1 MLKLSFSSKKLQAK
15 PIKTQVF
22 NNTVTKVTFY
32 GTLINNTGICMPDAI
47 KEFIDT
53 YKGVDY
59 ICSGDDYII
68 VATGISK
75 RNKGDI
81 YNGTIGY
88 RIAESKAK
96 IKLYKFMFNLSKKFL
111 KVISPMVSGHSKTNI
126 TYGGIPEDIIKYQR
140 FLSKEKK
147 HLNDLIHGINT
158 ESSK

>member
-32 GTLINNTGICMPDAI
+32 GTLINGTGICMPAAI

-68 VATGISK
+68 VATGISE
-75 RNKGDI
+75 RNKDDI
-81 YNGTIGY
+81 YNSTIGY
-88 RIAESKAK
+88 RIAESRAK
-96 IKLYKFMFNLSKKFL
+96 IKLYKFMYNLSKKFL
-111 KVISPMVSGHSKTNI
+111 KVISPMVSGHSR
-126 TYGGIPEDIIKYQR
+126 YGGIPDDVIKYKE

-147 HLNDLIHGINT
+147 HLSDLIHGINT

>member
-15 PIKTQVF
+15 PIKIQVF

-32 GTLINNTGICMPDAI
+32 GTLINGTGICMPAAI

-75 RNKGDI
+75 RNKDDI
-81 YNGTIGY
+81 YNSTIGY
-88 RIAESKAK
+88 RIAESRAK
-96 IKLYKFMFNLSKKFL
+96 IKLYKFMLNLSKKF
-111 KVISPMVSGHSKTNI
+111 IEIIGPMIFGHSKTDI
-126 TYGGIPEDIIKYQR
+126 AFGGIPDDVIKYKE

-158 ESSK
+158 ESSE

>member
-1 MLKLSFSSKKLQAK
+1 MLKLSFSSKKLQTK
-15 PIKTQVF
+15 PIKIQVF

-32 GTLINNTGICMPDAI
+32 GTLINGTGICMPAAI

-75 RNKGDI
+75 RNKDDI
-81 YNGTIGY
+81 YNSTIGY
-88 RIAESKAK
+88 RIAESRAK
-96 IKLYKFMFNLSKKFL
+96 IKLYKFMYNLSKKF
-111 KVISPMVSGHSKTNI
+111 IEIIGPMIFGHSKTDI
-126 TYGGIPEDIIKYQR
+126 AFGGIPDDVIKYKE
-140 FLSKEKK
+140 FLSKENK

-158 ESSK
+158 ESPK

>member
-32 GTLINNTGICMPDAI
+32 GTLINGTGICMPAAI

-75 RNKGDI
+75 RNKDDI
-81 YNGTIGY
+81 YNSTIGY
-88 RIAESKAK
+88 RIAESRAK
-96 IKLYKFMFNLSKKFL
+96 IKLYKFMYNLSKKFL
-111 KVISPMVSGHSKTNI
+111 KVISPMVSGHSR
-126 TYGGIPEDIIKYQR
+126 YGGIPDDVIKYKE

-147 HLNDLIHGINT
+147 HLSDLIHGINT

>member
-22 NNTVTKVTFY
+22 NNTVTEVTFY
-32 GTLINNTGICMPDAI
+32 GTLINGTGIYMPSAI
-47 KEFIDT
+47 REFIDT
-53 YKGVDY
+53 YKGVNY

-75 RNKGDI
+75 RNKDDI
-81 YNGTIGY
+81 YNSTIGY
-88 RIAESKAK
+88 RIAESRAK
-96 IKLYKFMFNLSKKFL
+96 IKLYKFMYNLSKKFL
-111 KVISPMVSGHSKTNI
+111 KVISLMVSGHSI
-126 TYGGIPEDIIKYQR
+126 YGGIPDDVIKYKG
-140 FLSKEKK
+140 FLNKEEK

>member
-22 NNTVTKVTFY
+22 NNTVTKITFY
-32 GTLINNTGICMPDAI
+32 GTLINGTGICMPAAI

-75 RNKGDI
+75 RNKDDI
-81 YNGTIGY
+81 YNSTIGY
-88 RIAESKAK
+88 RIAESRAK
-96 IKLYKFMFNLSKKFL
+96 IKLYKFMYNLSKKFL
-111 KVISPMVSGHSKTNI
+111 KVISPMVSGHSR
-126 TYGGIPEDIIKYQR
+126 YGGIPDDVIKYKG

-147 HLNDLIHGINT
+147 HLSDLIHGINT

>member
-32 GTLINNTGICMPDAI
+32 GTLINGTGIYMPAAI

-75 RNKGDI
+75 RNKDDI
-81 YNGTIGY
+81 YNSTIGY
-88 RIAESKAK
+88 RIAESRAK
-96 IKLYKFMFNLSKKFL
+96 IKLYKFMYNLSKKFL
-111 KVISPMVSGHSKTNI
+111 KVISLMVSGHSR
-126 TYGGIPEDIIKYQR
+126 YGGIPDDVIKYKG
-140 FLSKEKK
+140 FLNKEEK

>member
-32 GTLINNTGICMPDAI
+32 GTLINGTGICMPDAI

-59 ICSGDDYII
+59 ICNGDDYII

-88 RIAESKAK
+88 RIAESRAK

-111 KVISPMVSGHSKTNI
+111 NVISPMVSGDPI
-126 TYGGIPEDIIKYQR
+126 YGGIPDDIIKYQR

-158 ESSK
+158 ESSKQS